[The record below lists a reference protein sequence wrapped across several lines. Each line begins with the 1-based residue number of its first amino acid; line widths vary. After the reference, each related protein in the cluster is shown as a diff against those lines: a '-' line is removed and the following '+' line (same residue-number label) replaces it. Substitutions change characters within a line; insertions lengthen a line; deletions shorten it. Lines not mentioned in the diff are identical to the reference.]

1 MKLTNSFEDHDVF
14 LGNFLLQRTLV
25 LSTDELFEAIIKQM
39 NALGLLKQAWINNKG
54 GVLARFAERASS
66 LSEEKQLTVVENLK
80 AAVCIE
86 QTNLAQGL
94 LLESGKFLLVLL
106 YYKLS
111 DRLCRFL
118 SSKVLIFI
126 YQVPVLNF

>member
-1 MKLTNSFEDHDVF
+1 M
-14 LGNFLLQRTLV
+14 

-86 QTNLAQGL
+86 QTNLAHGL
-94 LLESGKFLLVLL
+94 LLESGEFLLAT
-106 YYKLS
+106 
-111 DRLCRFL
+111 FGM
-118 SSKVLIFI
+118 
-126 YQVPVLNF
+126 